1 MEEIFYNQTE
11 TYRGM
16 ELISFGVDEPL
27 SREDIIKFSDKDG
40 DPMGY
45 ERLQE
50 DGRLLLSFAKKESNR
65 LSPEDFECL
74 KAYYIRQYDTPL
86 FVYNNVQKIKRIKVL
101 GRIYQSR
108 VAGQVNQAQIY
119 AYRPDNYESDDL
131 EGVMDTQG
139 NEHRRA
145 GTIEYFFLNQTEY
158 HENGEVFP
166 TDHCF
171 AFVSWYKNPRLL
183 VDNITTGTS
192 ERNRPFRREYEVKSS
207 YSILPVHKLNTV
219 IHMASTSSES
229 VFIALETSRQLV

>member
-1 MEEIFYNQTE
+1 MEETFYNQTE

-16 ELISFGVDEPL
+16 EIISFGVDDPL
-27 SREDIIKFSDKDG
+27 SREDIIKFSEKDG

-45 ERLQE
+45 EKLQE
-50 DGRLLLSFAKKESNR
+50 DGRLFLSFAKKESAR

-74 KAYYIRQYDTPL
+74 KAYYNRQYETPL
-86 FVYNNVQKIKRIKVL
+86 LVYNSVQKIKRIKVL

-108 VAGQVNQAQIY
+108 LAGQVNQAQIY

-131 EGVMDTQG
+131 EGVLDTHG

-145 GTIEYFFLNQTEY
+145 GTIEYFFLNWTEY

-171 AFVSWYKNPRLL
+171 AFGLKGGFC
-183 VDNITTGTS
+183 T
-192 ERNRPFRREYEVKSS
+192 
-207 YSILPVHKLNTV
+207 LPNFF
-219 IHMASTSSES
+219 S
-229 VFIALETSRQLV
+229 